1 MAVKNFFRSFK
12 EFAIRGNVLDLIA
25 GVVIATSLAAIAVSL
40 VNDIIL
46 PLVGLLFGGVD
57 FAQLTI
63 VLVPAT
69 ETASAITINYGLFI
83 QKIFNFLIITF
94 IVFLFINALNRVK
107 KANEILKKK
116 ISDINTSV
124 INTEEDTINNN
135 KTE

>member
-46 PLVGLLFGGVD
+46 PLVGLLCGGVD